1 MRRTQ
6 RLIALTIAA
15 LSAHAAVAMAEPP
28 TSPDTNLSCTF
39 RHPITEVGDIGE
51 LPPSILNA
59 MLARMDPLARED
71 AKFEW
76 HHLMAPRGG
85 AYSSTDVIVGDAPSR
100 RFIRAGHEG
109 TEWFVWYEHGGVAA
123 SKNIALFHERLGHG
137 VPIVRAF
144 ISYAQQDPCALTDD
158 LMDNKIPTDARAPAS
173 W

>member
-28 TSPDTNLSCTF
+28 TPPDTDLSCTF

-76 HHLMAPRGG
+76 HHLMAPRNG
-85 AYSSTDVIVGDAPSR
+85 AFNSTDVIVGGAPSR
-100 RFIRAGHEG
+100 RFIRAGHDG
-109 TEWFVWYEHGGVAA
+109 NEWFVWYEHGGIAY
-123 SKNIALFHERLGHG
+123 SKNIALFHVRLGHN

-144 ISYAQQDPCALTDD
+144 ISYAQQDPCVLTDD
-158 LMDNKIPTDARAPAS
+158 LIDNKPGPDTVAPAS

>member
-1 MRRTQ
+1 MRPQ
-6 RLIALTIAA
+6 FLLALAIIAM
-15 LSAHAAVAMAEPP
+15 SANAAAVSAAPP
-28 TSPDTNLSCTF
+28 DADLRCTF
-39 RHPITEVGDIGE
+39 RHPIAEVSDIGE

-59 MLARMDPLARED
+59 MLARIDPLASED

-85 AYSSTDVIVGDAPSR
+85 AFNPTDVTVGDAPSR

-109 TEWFVWYEHGGVAA
+109 SEWFVWYEHGGVAH
-123 SKNIALFHERLGHG
+123 SKDIALFHVRLGHN

-144 ISYAQQDPCALTDD
+144 ISYGQQDPCALTDD
-158 LMDNKIPTDARAPAS
+158 LLDNKTPPGAAQPDS